1 MKIEVCVISIKNK
14 PHIIWLPEI
23 FIISLWYK
31 KLKNKS
37 YVKD

>member
-1 MKIEVCVISIKNK
+1 MKIEVCVTFIKNK
-14 PHIIWLPEI
+14 SHIIWLPEI
-23 FIISLWYK
+23 LIVSLWYK